1 MEEVGRGSRSDKQKQ
16 AMSLA
21 FFQFGL
27 DTFIRVHHAT
37 HFAELIRS
45 MNLVSK
51 FPANCIAATIALI
64 AGGAIAADAPE
75 KEAHVTQI
83 IKDVQLLPSGATA
96 QPAALNDK
104 VDENTGVKTGDESR
118 SELTFADLTITR
130 LSANT
135 VFSFNKAGRE
145 VQLAS
150 GAILFR
156 VPKNSG
162 GGIIKTHA
170 VTVGIT
176 GTTLIFEYSSLGR
189 GTLTVLEGDAYLA
202 LVDHP
207 DQSKRVRAG
216 QMLDV
221 PADAD
226 KIPAPVEVDLS
237 EIMQKSP
244 LIRDFP
250 PLPSQDLIIAAINN
264 QQASSSK
271 ETPVPRRKKSTASS
285 SSKSSSG
292 PPVYHGGPDP
302 DDDDDVYHN
311 LPPAGQGRWVN
322 PNLYGGNSNPGSH
335 GGHGT
340 NKYPG
345 QGNGQVNTSGSTPT
359 PTPVKGTKLHTVPL
373 GQYGNQSNTSSNS
386 KLKGTRILK
395 GKTSSNATPT
405 PTPSKF
411 LKNGHP

>member
-1 MEEVGRGSRSDKQKQ
+1 
-16 AMSLA
+16 MSLA
-21 FFQFGL
+21 LFQFRL
-27 DTFIRVHHAT
+27 DSSIRVRHPT
-37 HFAELIRS
+37 NVSDLIRS
-45 MNLVSK
+45 MNLASK
-51 FPANCIAATIALI
+51 IPASCVVAIILI
-64 AGGAIAADAPE
+64 AGPAIAADAPE

-83 IKDVQLLPSGATA
+83 IKDVQLLPSGSSA

-118 SELTFADLTITR
+118 SELTFTDLTITR

-145 VQLAS
+145 VQLDS

-162 GGIIKTHA
+162 GGSIKTHA

-176 GTTLIFEYSSLGR
+176 GTTVIFEYSSLGR
-189 GTLTVLEGDAYLA
+189 GTLTVLEGDAHLA

-207 DQSKRVRAG
+207 DQSKHVRAG

-221 PADAD
+221 PAGAD
-226 KIPAPVEVDLS
+226 KLPAPVEVDLS
-237 EIMQKSP
+237 EIMRKSP
-244 LIRDFP
+244 LIKDFP
-250 PLPSQDLIIAAINN
+250 PLPSQDLIMAAIND

-271 ETPVPRRKKSTASS
+271 ETPVPRRKKSTANS

-292 PPVYHGGPDP
+292 SPVYQGGPDS
-302 DDDDDVYHN
+302 DDDDVYN
-311 LPPAGQGRWVN
+311 RLPPAGQGRWVN
-322 PNLYGGNSNPGSH
+322 PNLYGNSTPRPRGGRGN
-335 GGHGT
+335 
-340 NKYPG
+340 NKYPTYPG
-345 QGNGQVNTSGSTPT
+345 QGNGQVNTSPNSTPT
-359 PTPVKGTKLHTVPL
+359 PGKGTKLHTGQL

-386 KLKGTRILK
+386 KLKVTNLK
-395 GKTSSNATPT
+395 GRVSSGKTSSNVKSTPT

-411 LKNGHP
+411 LKNGPP